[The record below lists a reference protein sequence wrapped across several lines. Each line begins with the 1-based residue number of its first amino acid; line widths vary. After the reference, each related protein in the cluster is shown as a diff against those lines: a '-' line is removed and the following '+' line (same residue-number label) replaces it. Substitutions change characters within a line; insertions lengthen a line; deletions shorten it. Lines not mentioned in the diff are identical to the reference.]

1 MINKHIRTIFPLFGL
16 LILLLLSACGDEKS
30 DAVPEKFVFKA
41 ADLSFLP
48 DIESKRIILYNLDG
62 QAEDMLTTLKN
73 AGLNTVRIRLWYHPA
88 DENSSFGQVKEFAAK
103 VRSRGLKVW
112 LTVHYSDSWAD
123 PGQQSPPETWKNLGF
138 APLKDSVYAY
148 TFRIMTE
155 ISPDFIQIG
164 NEINNGMLWP
174 IGSSANPENLKQLL
188 RSGAKAVRDH
198 DKNCKIM
205 IHYAGTDGAEIFFSD
220 ISDIDYDLIGI
231 SYYPNWHG
239 KVLDKLETELRNLA
253 IRTQKPVMIAET
265 SYPFTFEWNDWTHNV
280 IGEAEQILPQ
290 IPASEA
296 GQLAFM
302 EEIRR
307 ISTSAPQLI
316 GFAYWGGEW
325 VAYKGTQAAD
335 GSTWENQTFYDFKNH
350 ALPVIDVFK

>member
-1 MINKHIRTIFPLFGL
+1 MVNKYFRTTFPLLIL
-16 LILLLLSACGDEKS
+16 LILLLFSACGDGES
-30 DAVPEKFVFKA
+30 DVAPENFTFKT

-48 DIESKRIILYNLDG
+48 DIESKGVILYNSKG

-88 DENSSFGQVKEFAAK
+88 DENSGFEQVKAFAEK

-112 LTVHYSDSWAD
+112 LTVHYSDTWAD
-123 PGQQSPPETWKNLGF
+123 PGQQQPPEAWENLGLE
-138 APLKDSVYAY
+138 ALSDSVYAY
-148 TFRIMTE
+148 TSRIITE

-174 IGSSANPENLKQLL
+174 TGSSNYPENLKQLL
-188 RSGAKAVRDH
+188 RYGAKAVRDH

-205 IHYAGTDGAEIFFSD
+205 LHFAGTDGAEEFFSR
-220 ISDIDYDLIGI
+220 IAETDYDLIGI

-239 KVLDKLETELRNLA
+239 KDLAKLETDLENLA
-253 IRTQKPVMIAET
+253 AFAQKSVMIAET
-265 SYPFTFEWNDWTHNV
+265 SYPFTFEWNDWTNNV
-280 IGEAEQILPQ
+280 IGSAEQILPN

-302 EEIRR
+302 NEIKR
-307 ISTSAPQLI
+307 ISTSSPRLI

-325 VAYKGTQAAD
+325 IAYKGAEATN
-335 GSTWENQTFYDFKNH
+335 GSTWENQAFYDFNNRV
-350 ALPVIDVFK
+350 LPVVEVFN